1 MNSSRSVA
9 AARSRWI
16 YPTLGSLGTLVLM
29 LSLAV
34 VPSAFSVAFPSVAA
48 AQDED
53 EPGGTTG
60 PVGPRRLDPSA
71 VEEPVAEE
79 EAPPPETAREE
90 PVVVARTA
98 TPAGPVFRIYVLAV
112 PTTDGLDAV
121 AQRSGAAARAALR
134 EVEGVDWQHADQLFL
149 GYDDSALARIE
160 SARQRLAEGRTA
172 YLNYEL
178 DQAAALLDAAI
189 ADFDAASG
197 ALEDPQELADA
208 LVFLGS
214 SLALNGRPRDAV
226 RVFSRL
232 HVQMPHVSPDPA
244 VFPPEVITRFE
255 AARPRDASDASAS
268 IVIESDPPGAI
279 AYVDY
284 VARGVTP
291 LTVTGLRGG
300 DHVVRVSRAGATPF
314 YQTVTVRPH
323 RSASTSAF
331 LVDDPRAVGLNE
343 SLVAARDAD
352 VSALGDSGPLRD
364 IATVLELDR
373 IALIRA
379 SASETPDQVAL
390 ELVVFDVA
398 TGRRLARGAGEA
410 PTAVGE
416 LEPAVHRLV
425 AGSLE
430 AAARVRAETDTA
442 PPPLDEELP
451 VHRDTTP
458 PPSSGGSVVEEWWF
472 WTIIGV
478 AAVGAGV
485 GIGVGVATS
494 SGGGLGQDPNGHVIL
509 EF

>member
-1 MNSSRSVA
+1 MTLRSLLLSLRSSPSL
-9 AARSRWI
+9 
-16 YPTLGSLGTLVLM
+16 PLGSENRTGGRAWCAILLGLC
-29 LSLAV
+29 LALAL
-34 VPSAFSVAFPSVAA
+34 PTGAAF

-60 PVGPRRLDPSA
+60 PVGPRRLEVPPADEPAAEPEAAA
-71 VEEPVAEE
+71 VEEPIAEP
-79 EAPPPETAREE
+79 PPPEVRAADAPSFRVY
-90 PVVVARTA
+90 VV
-98 TPAGPVFRIYVLAV
+98 AV
-112 PTTDGLDAV
+112 PTTDGLDAL
-121 AQRSGAAARAALR
+121 AQRAGASARAALR
-134 EVEGVDWQHADQLFL
+134 EIEGVDWQHADQLFL

-160 SARQRLAEGRTA
+160 SARTRLAEGRQA

-189 ADFDAASG
+189 ADFDAAAG

-214 SLALNGRPRDAV
+214 SLALNGRPRDAI

-232 HVQMPHVSPDPA
+232 HVQLPHVSPDPA
-244 VFPPEVITRFE
+244 VFPPEVIARFE

-314 YQTVTVRPH
+314 YQTLTVRAH
-323 RSASTSAF
+323 RSAETSAF

-343 SLVAARDAD
+343 SLFAARDAD

-364 IATVLELDR
+364 IANVLELDR

-379 SASETPDQVAL
+379 SASENPDRVAL

-416 LEPAVHRLV
+416 LEPAVTRLV

-430 AAARVRAETDTA
+430 AAARVRATDEA
-442 PPPLDEELP
+442 PPPVDEELP
-451 VHRDTTP
+451 IHRDPVP
-458 PPSSGGSVVEEWWF
+458 PPSTGTNVVEEWWF

-478 AAVGAGV
+478 VAVGAGV
-485 GIGVGVATS
+485 GIGVGVAST
-494 SGGGLGQDPNGHVIL
+494 SGGGLGQDPDGHVIL